1 VSAEEPTPPGPPS
14 LKGRGEKR
22 LAALDDE
29 RADSSDAERSEAS
42 GSDPPLPFRE
52 GGAGGVGEP
61 ARRFLPHLLILL
73 VFLGLWTWKLV
84 EPNPVPEQLARRLSG
99 DERFAAAKAL
109 HAGGYAFLTVL
120 AVALPVPNYWRW
132 FLAGLLA
139 LHGVAT
145 EVAQTF
151 VPNRFGSVRDVLIDW
166 AGVLLGVV
174 AWRVARRRGAAPV
187 PQDSR
192 GA

>member
-1 VSAEEPTPPGPPS
+1 M
-14 LKGRGEKR
+14 
-22 LAALDDE
+22 
-29 RADSSDAERSEAS
+29 
-42 GSDPPLPFRE
+42 
-52 GGAGGVGEP
+52 
-61 ARRFLPHLLILL
+61 
-73 VFLGLWTWKLV
+73 FLGLWTWKLV